1 MVRRRKVIGL
11 ILVIIILTSF
21 APTITFAK
29 SSRKTVIVGF
39 KEKHNTRLITS
50 NMGRVKK
57 KYSVIPAV
65 LARVPES
72 AIGKLRKSKD
82 VAFVEE
88 DFEFQVLGQTL
99 PWGINKIDAEL
110 VHPYNTGSG
119 VQVAIVDTGVDYN
132 HPDLSKNYAGG
143 YDYYNGDAYPMD
155 DHGHG
160 THCAGIV
167 SAMHNDYGVVGVAPK
182 TGIYGLKVLSSS
194 GSGYLSHILSG
205 IEWAV
210 LGPDGVEG
218 NEDDAEVI
226 SMSLGST
233 SGSYSLQLA
242 CQNAAASGTLVV
254 AAAGN
259 SGTSDA
265 STDTVMYPAKLSS
278 VIAVAATDSNDN
290 RPYWS
295 SSGPAVELAAPG
307 VSIYSTVK
315 GGSYTYKSGTSM
327 ACPHVAGVA
336 ALVYATTVPSTY
348 DSDSDGVWDPSEVRA
363 KLADSAVDLGVNGRD
378 ILYGYGRVDA
388 EAAVSETTPKDP
400 EPEPE
405 APLPEPEP
413 LKVDL
418 SVVKVEAP
426 PTANVGDNGA
436 VKVTVRNTGEAVIS
450 KPVVKVVDRFDNT
463 VVDTKTLGTLEVGA
477 SATVTLNWYTY
488 GANAGS
494 HLLVATHTLNDDDR
508 LNDEQSTTVTL
519 VQSAEK
525 MHVGDIDGYTQI
537 RGKSGKWKATVTVL
551 IHDENHNPVS
561 GATVYGTWS
570 GAYNRAVSTVTG
582 STGIA
587 TFSASKLKGS
597 EVSFKVTN
605 LVHPSLNYEPST
617 NHDPDHT
624 GDSSSITLSK

>member
-1 MVRRRKVIGL
+1 MGL
-11 ILVIIILTSF
+11 ILLVKILSSLT
-21 APTITFAK
+21 PTIAYAK

-39 KEKHNTRLITS
+39 KEKKNTRLITS
-50 NMGRVKK
+50 NGGRVKK
-57 KYSVIPAV
+57 EYTFIPAV
-65 LARVPES
+65 LARVPEA
-72 AIGKLRKSKD
+72 AIGRLKKAKD

-88 DFEFQVLGQTL
+88 DMTFSIQAQSL

-119 VQVAIVDTGVDYN
+119 VQVAIVDTGVDYT
-132 HPDLSKNYAGG
+132 HPDLAANYAGG
-143 YDYYNGDAYPMD
+143 FDFYNYDAYPMD

-167 SAMHNDYGVVGVAPK
+167 AAVDNNIGVVGVAPS
-182 TGIYGLKVLSSS
+182 TQIYGLKVLSAS

-210 LGPDGVEG
+210 EGPDGVEG

-226 SMSLGST
+226 SMSLGSR

-242 CQNAAASGTLVV
+242 CDRAVAAGTLVV

-265 STDTVMYPAKLSS
+265 STDTVMYPAKFSS
-278 VIAVAATDSNDN
+278 VVAVAATDSSDR

-295 SSGPAVELAAPG
+295 SSGLAVELAAPG
-307 VSIYSTVK
+307 SSIYSTVV
-315 GGSYTYKSGTSM
+315 GSYSYKSGTSM

-336 ALVYATTVPSTY
+336 ALVYAATIPGAY
-348 DSDSDGVWDPSEVRA
+348 DVDSDGIWDPDEVRA
-363 KLADSAVDLGVNGRD
+363 KLADSAVDLGSNGRD

-405 APLPEPEP
+405 VPLPEPEP

-418 SVVKVEAP
+418 SVTKIEAP
-426 PTANVGDNGA
+426 ASANIGDYVT

-463 VVDTKTLGTLEVGA
+463 VVDSKTLNSLSVGD
-477 SATVTLNWYTY
+477 SATTTLSWYTY

-494 HLLVATHTLNDDDR
+494 HLLVAKHTLNDDDTS
-508 LNDEQSTTVTL
+508 NDEQSTTVAL
-519 VQSAEK
+519 VKSAEK
-525 MHVGDIDGYTQI
+525 MHVGDIDGYTQT

-551 IHDENHNPVS
+551 IHDENHNSVGCATVS
-561 GATVYGTWS
+561 GSWS
-570 GAYNRAVSTVTG
+570 GAYNKAVSAVTN
-582 STGIA
+582 SEGIA
-587 TFSASKLKGS
+587 KFYASKLKGT
-597 EVSFKVTN
+597 VVRFQVTK
-605 LVHPSLNYEPST
+605 LVHPSLTYEPTT
-617 NHDPDHT
+617 NHDPDHA